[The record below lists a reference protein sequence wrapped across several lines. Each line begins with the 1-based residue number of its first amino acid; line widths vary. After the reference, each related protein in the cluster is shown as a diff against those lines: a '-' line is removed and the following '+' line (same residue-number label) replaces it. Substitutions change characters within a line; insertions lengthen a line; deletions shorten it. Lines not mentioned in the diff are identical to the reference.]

1 MCAML
6 RYIIEMQYDPSDME
20 IVNHFVKFVLNP
32 YVMRVNIYV
41 YGAISYQFWDARRFA
56 LPDNPFRKLTNHSIK
71 YAMYPLL
78 IHACHVVVEEYY
90 SFEIHS
96 WVWLI

>member
-41 YGAISYQFWDARRFA
+41 YGAISYQFWYTCVFA
-56 LPDNPFRKLTNHSIK
+56 FPDKAFKKVHQPSK
-71 YAMYPLL
+71 YAVCPSLS
-78 IHACHVVVEEYY
+78 HASHVVVDECF
-90 SFEIHS
+90 SFSIHS
-96 WVWLI
+96 WMLII

>member
-41 YGAISYQFWDARRFA
+41 YGAISYQF
-56 LPDNPFRKLTNHSIK
+56 
-71 YAMYPLL
+71 
-78 IHACHVVVEEYY
+78 
-90 SFEIHS
+90 
-96 WVWLI
+96 